1 MSSSI
6 RRRFPQSQ
14 LHSVPKSLRI
24 VSPLKPAFPP
34 HRAALPFTAPWLS
47 PPRRD
52 TQQSWIQVETFHGA
66 HFQQLKSM
74 ATCNYGK

>member
-6 RRRFPQSQ
+6 RRRFPPSQ
-14 LHSVPKSLRI
+14 LHSLPKSLG
-24 VSPLKPAFPP
+24 SMSTPKPAFPP
-34 HRAALPFTAPWLS
+34 HRAALPFTAPRLS

-74 ATCNYGK
+74 ATCNYRK